1 MHDRRARPTVRVL
14 REDLTD
20 GWESAWV
27 QRTLT
32 GPALTGLHPVSEL
45 PHPLVR
51 KAAESFGNDAT
62 DDTYVGRIAACR
74 SVSLL
79 EIKVGQWRG
88 GVWIDEEQGV
98 AWLVAG
104 GLAKGNHKDHDDFY
118 ERLARLDQAGRAT
131 SLLPTSIDQTL
142 LKRETAARL
151 LTAWEQSIQR
161 QVLDALQTITSG
173 GTVRFGVDHPNGAR
187 GEIAVV
193 EVAIDPVRERDYQS
207 DDITVKIVGDHQ
219 YRGSDLLWSLTTRIL
234 V

>member
-1 MHDRRARPTVRVL
+1 
-14 REDLTD
+14 
-20 GWESAWV
+20 
-27 QRTLT
+27 
-32 GPALTGLHPVSEL
+32 
-45 PHPLVR
+45 
-51 KAAESFGNDAT
+51 SFGNDAT

-173 GTVRFGVDHPNGAR
+173 G
-187 GEIAVV
+187 
-193 EVAIDPVRERDYQS
+193 
-207 DDITVKIVGDHQ
+207 
-219 YRGSDLLWSLTTRIL
+219 
-234 V
+234 